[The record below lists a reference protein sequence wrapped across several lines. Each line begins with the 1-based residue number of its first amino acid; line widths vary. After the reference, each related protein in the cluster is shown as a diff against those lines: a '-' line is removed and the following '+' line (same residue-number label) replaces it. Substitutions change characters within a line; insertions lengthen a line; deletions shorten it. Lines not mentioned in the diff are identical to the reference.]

1 MGNDSSVKAA
11 RLAEAAYFIRRGWA
25 VLIDHDVSAGRCSCA
40 EGPSCRTPG
49 KHPREGGWQNNPLRD
64 VDEVAQRLERWPEA
78 NLGIATGPASG
89 FWALDVD
96 PKNGGDV
103 ALAELERTH
112 GPLPYTQVHR
122 TGSGG
127 EHRLFELPP
136 DFTPTNANRLPGG
149 LDVRGA
155 GGQIVAPGSY
165 TDLGPYTV
173 RVEAPT
179 LAQAPA
185 WLLDF
190 IRPQVVREPVHGLST
205 GAGGGYE
212 FAGQALS
219 TAGPQDPRLA
229 AYARRAVGLE
239 LAALADTP
247 LGRGTRAVQAAYA
260 LIELCN
266 SPWAALDVESVHAAY
281 LDACRTAMTYGG
293 RFDEA
298 EAVGAWNSAA
308 KKVGWRG
315 REVPPERE
323 LIGAVDVPDF
333 SVPGVLGLTIP
344 APRAE
349 MDAPGTAGLVG
360 VLDNPWTTRGQSL
373 TWENAPVD
381 QSRGQAVDQA
391 WTPTDFDM
399 EDPAMRALVAREVRA
414 QLVKAEAKR
423 LMVAAAGDGGALERL
438 RAALLDATELGN
450 IPANAPLVK
459 GWLVKD
465 SLARLS
471 GPSGVGK
478 SFVMID
484 LAGCVGGGIAWHGNR
499 VEQGRVVYVVAE
511 GVGGV
516 DARRRAWEKA
526 YGRTMTGVTFLPLPV
541 QVSEPEWDAFTALME
556 EVKPTLVIVDTQARV
571 TVGMRENDPT
581 EMGQFVHALDRL
593 RLATGACVLVVH
605 HTGVDGDRAR
615 GATSVKG
622 ALQTELMVTRGEG
635 GRELLVRQDKQK
647 DGVELPDLRLGMRYM
662 DLGLDSDGEPTGS
675 LALTRTMDI
684 VGGRRT
690 NADLINEIMREV
702 FSRGNGG
709 TTAQVY
715 GVTCGERKLM
725 KKSAFFKAWGELVEA
740 GNVGQIRGTA
750 YWRHVPMDMR
760 DKLTEP
766 LAKGKGFVLP
776 DELN

>member
-11 RLAEAAYFIRRGWA
+11 RLAEAADFIRRGWA
-25 VLIDHDVSAGRCSCA
+25 VLILHDVSAGHCSCA
-40 EGPSCRTPG
+40 EGPACRSAG
-49 KHPREGGWQNNPLRD
+49 KHPREGAWQNNPLRE
-64 VDEVAQRLERWPEA
+64 VDQVAQRLERWPEA
-78 NLGIATGPASG
+78 NLGLACGPASG

-96 PKNGGDV
+96 PKNGGDL
-103 ALAELERTH
+103 ALAELERQY
-112 GPLPYTQVHR
+112 GPLPYTQVHG

-127 EHRLFELPP
+127 RHVLFALPP
-136 DFTPTNANRLPGG
+136 DFTPTNANRLPAG

-165 TDLGPYTV
+165 TDLGPYAV
-173 RVEAPT
+173 RVLAPT
-179 LAQAPA
+179 LAAGPA

-190 IRPQVVREPVHGLST
+190 IRPQPVREPVHDRST

-212 FAGQALS
+212 FAGQGLS
-219 TAGPQDPRLA
+219 TAGPQDPRLT
-229 AYARRAVGLE
+229 AYARRAVRLE

-247 LGRGTRAVQAAYA
+247 LGRGTRAVTAGYA
-260 LIELCN
+260 LIELIN
-266 SPWAALDVESVHAAY
+266 SPWAGLDADQVYAAY
-281 LDACRTAMTYGG
+281 LDACRTAMTFGG

-298 EAVGAWNSAA
+298 EAVGAWSSAA
-308 KKVGWRG
+308 RRVGWRG

-323 LIGAVDVPDF
+323 LTGAIDVPDF
-333 SVPGVLGLTIP
+333 SVPGVLGMAIP

-349 MDAPGTAGLVG
+349 MSTPGVI
-360 VLDNPWTTRGQSL
+360 DNPWTTRGQSL
-373 TWENAPVD
+373 TSENMPVGD
-381 QSRGQAVDQA
+381 LRGPAVDQA
-391 WTPTDFDM
+391 WTPMDFDM
-399 EDPAMRALVAREVRA
+399 EDPGMRALVAREVRA

-423 LMVAAAGDGGALERL
+423 LMAAAAGDGGALERL

-459 GWLVKD
+459 GWLVRD

-484 LAGCVGGGIAWHGNR
+484 LAGCVGGGIAWHGHR

-526 YGRTMTGVTFLPLPV
+526 YGRAMSGVTFLPLPV
-541 QVSEPEWDAFTALME
+541 QAGEPEWDAFVALME
-556 EVKPTLVIVDTQARV
+556 EVKPSLVIVDTQARV
-571 TVGMRENDPT
+571 TVGLRENDPT

-615 GATSVKG
+615 GSTSVKG
-622 ALQTELMVTRGEG
+622 AMQTELMVTRGDG
-635 GRELLVRQDKQK
+635 ARELLVRQDKQK
-647 DGVELPDLRLGMRYM
+647 DGAELPDLKLGLRYI

-675 LALTRTMDI
+675 LALTRAMDI

-690 NADLINEIMREV
+690 NADLINEVMREV
-702 FSRGNGG
+702 FSKGNGG
-709 TTAQVY
+709 TTSQVY
-715 GVTCGERKLM
+715 GVAVGERKLM
-725 KKSAFFKAWGELVEA
+725 AKSAFFKAWGELVEA

-750 YWRHVPMDMR
+750 YWRHVPLDMR

-776 DELN
+776 DEVLA